1 MAHGVAVPQ
10 HVVLADRR
18 GEGGDQDGDDNHDQ
32 QGDFK
37 ISFLGDLV
45 VNVLYTIYILLYIYR
60 NIVYRYR
67 LFPLKGNF
75 WRTALQ
81 GGRKGG
87 TSVPG
92 FLKRRDEE

>member
-18 GEGGDQDGDDNHDQ
+18 GEGGDQDGDDINHDR

-67 LFPLKGNF
+67 LFPL
-75 WRTALQ
+75 
-81 GGRKGG
+81 
-87 TSVPG
+87 
-92 FLKRRDEE
+92 

>member
-18 GEGGDQDGDDNHDQ
+18 GEGGDQDGDDDHDR

-67 LFPLKGNF
+67 LFPL
-75 WRTALQ
+75 
-81 GGRKGG
+81 
-87 TSVPG
+87 
-92 FLKRRDEE
+92 

>member
-18 GEGGDQDGDDNHDQ
+18 GEGGDQDGDDDHDR

-45 VNVLYTIYILLYIYR
+45 VNVLYTIYIL
-60 NIVYRYR
+60 
-67 LFPLKGNF
+67 
-75 WRTALQ
+75 
-81 GGRKGG
+81 
-87 TSVPG
+87 
-92 FLKRRDEE
+92 